1 MEQEKIPMNNPPIR
15 GAEKR
20 YIPRWIVQNKVLYR
34 PENNPAYQETSSHD
48 INCSGA
54 SFYCKEDVLPRQKIK
69 MVMYLSETIAV
80 EVTGTVLWK
89 KDGDQQNLIGV
100 RFEETPLHVQDMIL
114 QYAFEHKKEDLTRH
128 WFKGW

>member
-1 MEQEKIPMNNPPIR
+1 MNNSQTR

-34 PENNPAYQETSSHD
+34 RENNPAYQETSSRD

-80 EVTGTVLWK
+80 EVSGTVLWEKNADQK
-89 KDGDQQNLIGV
+89 KLIGV
-100 RFEETPLHVQDMIL
+100 RFEEITPNVQDMIL
-114 QYAFEHKKEDLTRH
+114 QYAFEYKKEDLTQR
-128 WFKGW
+128 W